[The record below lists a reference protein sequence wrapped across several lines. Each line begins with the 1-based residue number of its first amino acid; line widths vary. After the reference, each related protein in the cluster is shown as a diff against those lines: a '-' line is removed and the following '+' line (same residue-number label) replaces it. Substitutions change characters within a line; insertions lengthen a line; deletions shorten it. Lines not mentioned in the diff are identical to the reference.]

1 MLKVQDPAVTLMQGL
16 DHLYQNNVCKGSENP
31 KQRELKV
38 FLLLGFPL
46 FVLKKFKKKP
56 QELKVNCSKLW
67 GENTHFKKNI
77 KTIHY
82 YLSHYHIS

>member
-1 MLKVQDPAVTLMQGL
+1 MLKVQYPAVTLMQGL

-46 FVLKKFKKKP
+46 FVPKKFKKKKKTLGIKS
-56 QELKVNCSKLW
+56 ELQ
-67 GENTHFKKNI
+67 
-77 KTIHY
+77 
-82 YLSHYHIS
+82 